1 MISRIL
7 ALDYGEK
14 RIGMAIS
21 DPLGYSAQP
30 LAFLANDQDLWPNLQ
45 KILTEYE
52 VKKILLGLP
61 INLKGQDT
69 QKTQE
74 VRDFAV
80 KLEQNTGLEV
90 VFCDERFSSKAA
102 ERFLITADVSRK
114 KRKKVIDSQAAA
126 FFLQGYL
133 QVN

>member
-1 MISRIL
+1 
-7 ALDYGEK
+7 
-14 RIGMAIS
+14 MAIS

-74 VRDFAV
+74 GRDFAV